1 MSPDLQADL
10 CSGARSGLSPH
21 PVLGPRVI
29 PQTQLREGA
38 LEMSGLQVRTS
49 VFIILQMF
57 DLRLSSKPAL
67 LEGLE
72 VDQYM
77 WSVIQSPQVKQS
89 EYLHDQ

>member
-10 CSGARSGLSPH
+10 RAGAGPGLSPH

-38 LEMSGLQVRTS
+38 LEVPRLQVRTS
-49 VFIILQMF
+49 VLIMNCKLIL
-57 DLRLSSKPAL
+57 LLSSKPAL

-77 WSVIQSPQVKQS
+77 WSVIQSPQVKNS
-89 EYLHDQ
+89 